1 VEEPVQTLTPG
12 DFTRGGEGDPPGVAA
27 VIGSGAMGHGIAQVF
42 AMAGWRVRLVDARP
56 GAAAA
61 GLARIAESLAA
72 AVAKGK
78 ASAAERDA
86 AVSRIELPDDLRQAV
101 ERAVWIVEAISEDM
115 ESKRELFRKLGEE
128 AAPEAVLATNTS
140 SLSVTKIAEAAR
152 RPERVLGLHFFNPPP
167 VMKLLEIVHAKQT
180 APGVLE
186 AARLLARQLGKTAI
200 VVKDSP
206 GFATSRLGVALGL
219 EAMRMLEEGVA
230 GAEDI
235 DRAMELG
242 YGHAMG
248 PLRVS
253 DLVGLDVRLA
263 IAETLRREL
272 HDDRF
277 EPPEILR
284 AKVRAGKL
292 GKKTGEGFHRW

>member
-1 VEEPVQTLTPG
+1 MEAPVQILTPE
-12 DFTRGGEGDPPGVAA
+12 DLTRGETGEPPSVAA

-42 AMAGWRVRLVDARP
+42 ATAGWRVRLVDARP

-61 GLARIAESLAA
+61 GLARIGESLAT

-78 ASAAERDA
+78 AGAADRDA
-86 AVSRIELPDDLRQAV
+86 ALSRIELPGDLRQAV
-101 ERAVWIVEAISEDM
+101 SRAAWVVEAIPEDL
-115 ESKRELFRKLGEE
+115 ESKRELFRRLGEE

-167 VMKLLEIVHAKQT
+167 VMKLLEIIRAART
-180 APGVLE
+180 APEILE
-186 AARLLARQLGKTAI
+186 AARVLARQLGKTAI

-272 HDDRF
+272 QDDRF

-284 AKVRAGKL
+284 EKVRAGKL